1 MVPRLRHATLC
12 GGMLRT
18 SVVTVLPTHQGKREG
33 GLSLGVLFAYAYV
46 VLLHGVSVKYS
57 PSVMMHLKRV

>member
-1 MVPRLRHATLC
+1 
-12 GGMLRT
+12 LRT